1 MSREFLGV
9 GWRFPVQVAP
19 DGKIAQSQHEQKIE
33 ESIFL
38 ILSTSVR
45 ERPMLP
51 AFGCGIHDLV
61 FAPNNA
67 TTVAEVSTSVRDA
80 LVRYE
85 PRIDVLAVDA
95 FAAPEQDNLLL
106 IRVDYQVRA
115 NNARSNLVY
124 PFYITE
130 GF

>member
-1 MSREFLGV
+1 MSREFLGT

-19 DGKIAQSQHEQKIE
+19 NGKIAQSRDERKIE
-33 ESIFL
+33 EAIFL
-38 ILSTSVR
+38 ILATAMR

-51 AFGCGIHDLV
+51 AFGCGIHELV

-67 TTVAEVSTSVRDA
+67 TTIAEVATTVRDA

-95 FAAPEQDNLLL
+95 TAAPEDDSLLL
-106 IRVDYQVRA
+106 IRVDYRVRA
-115 NNARSNLVY
+115 NNAQANLVY
-124 PFYITE
+124 PFFITE
-130 GF
+130 GA